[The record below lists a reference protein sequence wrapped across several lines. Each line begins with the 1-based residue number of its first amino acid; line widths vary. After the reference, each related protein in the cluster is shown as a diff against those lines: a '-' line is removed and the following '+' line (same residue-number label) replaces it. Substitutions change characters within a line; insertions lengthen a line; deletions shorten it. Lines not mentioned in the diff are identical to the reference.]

1 MLKHLRLAVKL
12 GLSFAVVLAL
22 TLVVGLTGW
31 RGMLSVVD
39 RVDKA
44 DAVEELVQLILE
56 SRRHE
61 KNFVIRGDQV
71 YIDRV
76 HALVSSLV
84 DRAKDARANFENPA
98 NQAQMDEVIASVAEY
113 GQAFDSMV
121 AAIGNQVAIRKDV
134 EGVGHELIGLAD
146 GLDVGDDNRALRA
159 IHAFTRMMD
168 IAQMEARAYFLSRSD
183 ADLAL
188 ALEHAGEALVLAGAL
203 GSADLQAGVERFRD
217 ALAGYGNALAAEKNA
232 DDRMIAAARNAQAQC
247 ETARESQHVLM
258 RAEMGFANTLL
269 VGVSLL
275 SLLLGIVAAIV
286 ITRSITGPVL
296 LGVRFARSMSQGD
309 FTRSLEI
316 DQRDEVGTLAK
327 ALNEMVGRLREVVA
341 QVQAAT
347 DNVASGSEELSAT
360 AFSLSQGATEQAASV
375 EEVSSS
381 MEEMAANIRRNADN
395 ARETEDL
402 SEKVSRDAEASGE
415 AVDQAMTAMKHIAE
429 KITVIE
435 EIARQTNLLALNA
448 AIEAARAGEHGKG
461 FAVVAAEVRKLA
473 ERSGV
478 AAAEISEL
486 SASTVLV
493 ADKAGRM
500 LQQLVPDIRRTAGL
514 VQDISS
520 SSDEMTAG
528 ANQISK
534 AMSQLD
540 QVIQLNASASE
551 EMASTSEELSSQG
564 EQLQQAMS
572 FFVVDSDEAGAR
584 QVARESGG
592 KPGRALRSADTAA
605 GMERRRKTLA
615 ASSMALE
622 SDQEFER
629 F

>member
-1 MLKHLRLAVKL
+1 MLKNLRLAVKL

-44 DAVEELVQLILE
+44 DDVGELVQHILE

-61 KNFVIRGDQV
+61 KNFIIRGDQV

-76 HALVSSLV
+76 HSIVGSLVSQ
-84 DRAKDARANFENPA
+84 AKEARLKFENPV
-98 NQAQMDEVIASVAEY
+98 NQAQMDEVVSSVNEY
-113 GQAFDSMV
+113 GQAFDAMV
-121 AAIGNQVAIRKDV
+121 TAIGNQVAIRKDV
-134 EGVGHELIGLAD
+134 ERVGHELIASSD
-146 GLDVGDDNRALRA
+146 GLYVGDDSRALRA
-159 IHAFTRMMD
+159 VYDFTRMMD
-168 IAQMEARAYFLSRSD
+168 VAQMEARAYFLSRSET
-183 ADLAL
+183 DLAL
-188 ALEHAGEALVLAGAL
+188 AMEHVGEALALARGL
-203 GSADLQAGVERFRD
+203 GSSDLESGVERFRNT
-217 ALAGYGNALAAEKNA
+217 LAGYENALTAEKIA

-247 ETARESQHVLM
+247 EAARESQHALM
-258 RAEMGFANTLL
+258 LSEMGFANTML
-269 VGVSLL
+269 VSVSLL

-286 ITRSITGPVL
+286 ITRSITRPVL
-296 LGVRFARSMSQGD
+296 LGVSFARSMSQGD
-309 FTRSLEI
+309 FTRTLEI
-316 DQRDEVGTLAK
+316 SQRDEVGTLAT

-341 QVQAAT
+341 QVQTAT
-347 DNVASGSEELSAT
+347 ENVASGSEELSAT

-381 MEEMAANIRRNADN
+381 MEEMASNIQRNADN
-395 ARETEDL
+395 ARETEGL
-402 SEKVSRDAEASGE
+402 AEKVSRDAEASGE
-415 AVDQAMTAMKHIAE
+415 AVDKAMAAMRHIAE

-478 AAAEISEL
+478 AASEISEL
-486 SASTVLV
+486 SASTVSV

-500 LQQLVPDIRRTAGL
+500 LQQLLPDIRRTAEL

-528 ANQISK
+528 ANQISR

-551 EMASTSEELSSQG
+551 EMASTSEELSTQG
-564 EQLQQAMS
+564 QRLQKAMS
-572 FFVVDSDEAGAR
+572 FFVVDSDEAGVRASDAR
-584 QVARESGG
+584 AVPAARSLPASGQ
-592 KPGRALRSADTAA
+592 RSAALSA
-605 GMERRRKTLA
+605 KGMGVEP
-615 ASSMALE
+615 
-622 SDQEFER
+622 DQEFER

>member
-1 MLKHLRLAVKL
+1 MLKNLRLAMKL
-12 GLSFAVVLAL
+12 GLSFGVVLVLTAVV
-22 TLVVGLTGW
+22 GFSGW

-39 RVDKA
+39 RVEKA
-44 DAVEELVQLILE
+44 DDVEELVQLILE

-76 HALVSSLV
+76 HGLVNSLI
-84 DRAKDARANFENPA
+84 DQAKGTRAKFENPA
-98 NQAQMDEVIASVAEY
+98 NQAQMDGVVASVTEY
-113 GQAFDSMV
+113 GQAFDAMV
-121 AAIGNQVAIRKDV
+121 AAIRTQVDIRKDV
-134 EGVGHELIGLAD
+134 EKVGHDLIGLAD
-146 GLDVGDDNRALRA
+146 GLDAGEDNRALRA
-159 IHAFTRMMD
+159 IFDFSRMMD
-168 IAQMEARAYFLSRSD
+168 LAQMEARAYFLSRTEE
-183 ADLAL
+183 DLAL
-188 ALEHAGEALVLAGAL
+188 SMGHVAEALGLAGAL
-203 GSADLQAGVERFRD
+203 GSPALQTGVERFRS
-217 ALAGYGNALAAEKNA
+217 ALAGYGGALAAEKAA

-247 ETARESQHVLM
+247 EAARASQHALM
-258 RAEMGFANTLL
+258 LTEMGFANTMLL
-269 VGVSLL
+269 GVSLL
-275 SLLLGIVAAIV
+275 SLLLGVVAAIV
-286 ITRSITGPVL
+286 ITRSITGPVH
-296 LGVRFARSMSQGD
+296 LGVTFARSMSQGD
-309 FTRSLEI
+309 FTRTLEVS
-316 DQRDEVGTLAK
+316 QKDEVGTLAT
-327 ALNEMVGRLREVVA
+327 ALNEMVVRLRGVVA
-341 QVQAAT
+341 QVQSAT
-347 DNVASGSEELSAT
+347 ENVASGSEELSAT

-381 MEEMAANIRRNADN
+381 MEQMAANIRQNADN
-395 ARETEDL
+395 ARETEGL
-402 SEKVSRDAEASGE
+402 SEKVYRDAEASGQ

-478 AAAEISEL
+478 AASEISEL
-486 SASTVLV
+486 SASTVTV

-500 LQQLVPDIRRTAGL
+500 LQQLVPDIRRTAEL
-514 VQDISS
+514 VREISS

-528 ANQISK
+528 ANQISR

-572 FFVVDSDEAGAR
+572 FFVVDSAEAGAR
-584 QVARESGG
+584 AMPRASGG
-592 KPGRALRSADTAA
+592 RPRKEISAARPAA
-605 GMERRRKTLA
+605 GITRSSGALPASNIDHER
-615 ASSMALE
+615 
-622 SDQEFER
+622 DQEFER